1 MRPDTVGGDRLIR
14 MTISFVCVSLGTWQQ
29 AGAVVAYL
37 ARLEAWGMRALG
49 SVAEV
54 NLQQR
59 HQQAQYERT
68 GAAVR
73 AHVRSEVQARARS
86 FTAAR
91 NFLGSDLNEWK

>member
-29 AGAVVAYL
+29 GGAVVAYL

-59 HQQAQYERT
+59 HQQTQYERT

-73 AHVRSEVQARARS
+73 TCVARCRREHGLSPLRGISWAL
-86 FTAAR
+86 T
-91 NFLGSDLNEWK
+91 